1 MTTKHI
7 IQQLKAM
14 GDEDL
19 IAFKHNKYAITTTNA
34 LGISMKDLKAFAK
47 QIKYNKEL
55 ALELYDTGIYEA
67 KILCAIILKPSDVTV
82 PLAKKWIAHFDNWEI
97 CDTYCMQLIAKSD
110 IAIKVIELYKD
121 AKDEYQRRA
130 SFAVMAAFA
139 SHRTQVNSTYESFL
153 PYIVTAATDQRN
165 FVKKA
170 VNWALRSIGKRN
182 VDLKIKAIEVAQI
195 ILQSNNK
202 TATWIAKDALKELQ
216 LPTVRVSDYPR
227 HIYRQ

>member
-1 MTTKHI
+1 MLTKQI
-7 IQQLKAM
+7 IEQLKVM
-14 GDEDL
+14 GNEEL
-19 IAFKHNKYAITTTNA
+19 IAFKAKKYAITTTNA

-47 QIKYNKEL
+47 QIKNNKEL

-67 KILCAIILKPSDVTV
+67 KILCAIILKTSDVTV
-82 PLAKKWIAHFDNWEI
+82 PLAKKWIADFDNWEI

-110 IAIKVIELYKD
+110 IAIQVIELYKN

-130 SFAVMAAFA
+130 SYAVMAAYT
-139 SHRTQVNSTYESFL
+139 SHRTEDNAVFENFL
-153 PYIVTAATDQRN
+153 PYIIKASTDERN

-182 VDLKIKAIEVAQI
+182 VDLKIKAIEVAQT

-202 TATWIAKDALKELQ
+202 TATWIAKDALKELE